1 MRNYLGNILPFKA
14 ISSYALVVLCSM
26 GAVGATL
33 AANPV
38 QSAEP
43 MCILAGRLDAEQ
55 RWAPQTRGI
64 ELLDASGK
72 AVNASDK
79 AALGSVKQVRVSSP
93 AILSSCNGS
102 AALPSGG
109 DKTAKS
115 SVPAIK
121 AGSAPIAVDAVAFP
135 PLRVGGELVE
145 LRVTV
150 AADRVVSLTR

>member
-1 MRNYLGNILPFKA
+1 MTYTTSFKA
-14 ISSYALVVLCSM
+14 ISSYALAALCSV
-26 GAVGATL
+26 GAVGVTL

-38 QSAEP
+38 ASAEP

-64 ELLDASGK
+64 ELLDAAGK
-72 AVNASDK
+72 AVKASDK

-102 AALPSGG
+102 VALPSGG
-109 DKTAKS
+109 DGKVAKS
-115 SVPAIK
+115 LVPAIK
-121 AGSAPIAVDAVAFP
+121 AGTSPIMVDAVAFP

>member
-1 MRNYLGNILPFKA
+1 MNTPASFKS
-14 ISSYALVVLCSM
+14 ISSYALAVLCSL
-26 GAVGATL
+26 GAVGVTL

-38 QSAEP
+38 ASAEP
-43 MCILAGRLDAEQ
+43 MCILAGRLDTEQ

-64 ELLDASGK
+64 ELLDAAGK
-72 AVNASDK
+72 AVKASDK

-109 DKTAKS
+109 DGKVAKS

-121 AGSAPIAVDAVAFP
+121 AGAAPIAVDAVAFP

>member
-1 MRNYLGNILPFKA
+1 MIKA
-14 ISSYALVVLCSM
+14 ISSYVLAALCSV
-26 GAVGATL
+26 GAVGVTL

-43 MCILAGRLDAEQ
+43 MCILAGRLDAQQ

-64 ELLDASGK
+64 ELLDAAGK
-72 AVNASDK
+72 AVKASDK

-102 AALPSGG
+102 AALPSG
-109 DKTAKS
+109 DDSKAAKS